1 MLMPRVTTRTHML
14 RRGFTLLESLMAA
27 GILLVV
33 VMAIMTAVTAGQQHA
48 FQAQQKICGTLA
60 GEELISRLIRQPY
73 ANLANW
79 NGMIEPVGEMKDGSG
94 APMPANMNHIGREVS
109 VTTTMHV
116 MPGLGVKVLGRTVAV
131 RTFDAQNQT
140 LMTLRVFVPQ
150 PAAETL
156 PLEED
161 DDDGLIDSLIDD
173 TVDSLDS
180 LLGLGLGLGGG

>member
-1 MLMPRVTTRTHML
+1 MLMPRATTRTQML

-33 VMAIMTAVTAGQQHA
+33 VMAIMTAVTAGQHHA

-60 GEELISRLIRQPY
+60 AEELLSRLIRQPY
-73 ANLANW
+73 ANLGNW
-79 NGMIEPVGEMKDGSG
+79 NGMIEPVGEMTDGSG
-94 APMPANMNHIGREVS
+94 ASMPANMNQIGREVS

-116 MPGLGVKVLGRTVAV
+116 MPGLGVKVLGRTIAV

-140 LMTLRVFVPQ
+140 LTMLRAFVPQ

-156 PLEED
+156 PPDED
-161 DDDGLIDSLIDD
+161 DNPGLIESLVDGVADSLNG
-173 TVDSLDS
+173 
-180 LLGLGLGLGGG
+180 LLGIGLGGR